1 MWGNFGGN
9 KETSNGS
16 CPRMPLTD
24 VVVRAATP
32 QSRTRKLF
40 DGRGLYLEVSPS
52 GGRWWRW
59 NGSVSICVQTA

>member
-1 MWGNFGGN
+1 
-9 KETSNGS
+9 
-16 CPRMPLTD
+16 MPLTD